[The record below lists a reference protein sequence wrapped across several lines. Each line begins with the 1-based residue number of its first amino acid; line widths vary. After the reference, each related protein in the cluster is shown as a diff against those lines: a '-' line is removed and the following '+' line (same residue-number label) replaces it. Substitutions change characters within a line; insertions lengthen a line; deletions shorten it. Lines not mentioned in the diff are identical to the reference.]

1 MTFRVRTALAQN
13 NETRSVHSL
22 TSVSRSRLKNR
33 LSSSKLSGDTFS
45 LSQDEK
51 RRSFKNKNECSD
63 VALHRLVAHRRDE
76 VRLDQRVEMRDFR
89 ILPLQKLD
97 VLDELK

>member
-1 MTFRVRTALAQN
+1 MKSAAA
-13 NETRSVHSL
+13 
-22 TSVSRSRLKNR
+22 LKNN
-33 LSSSKLSGDTFS
+33 SS
-45 LSQDEK
+45 
-51 RRSFKNKNECSD
+51 ECSD

-97 VLDELK
+97 VLNELKE